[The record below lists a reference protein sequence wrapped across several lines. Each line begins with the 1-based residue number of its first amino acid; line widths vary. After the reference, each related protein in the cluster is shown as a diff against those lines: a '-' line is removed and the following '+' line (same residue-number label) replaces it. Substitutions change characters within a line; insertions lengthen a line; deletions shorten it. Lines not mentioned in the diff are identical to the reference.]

1 MHSGRAD
8 DVYAY
13 LGGPDD
19 LHSAAWKRLGPAETY
34 ETVPVA
40 IGCVSGGFDQAVEA
54 LTRYRRVACVR
65 ASKNDSRC
73 PVIFND
79 YMNCLWGD
87 PTEEKELPLIAAA
100 AKAGCEC
107 FVIDA
112 GWYAEIKEDWSQT
125 IGSCNQLPVGGR
137 MDSNPYSIRSDTMD

>member
-1 MHSGRAD
+1 M
-8 DVYAY
+8 YAW

-19 LHSAAWKRLGPAETY
+19 LHSAAWKNLQPGASY

-40 IGCVSGGFDQAVEA
+40 IGCVKGGFAEAVDA
-54 LTRYRRVACVR
+54 LTRYRRLACQR
-65 ASKNDSRC
+65 PPASNAL

-87 PTEEKELPLIAAA
+87 PTEAKELPLIEAA
-100 AKAGCEC
+100 AKAGCEY

-112 GWYAEIKEDWSQT
+112 GWYAASQRRLESNRRRLGAFILT
-125 IGSCNQLPVGGR
+125 AGRAARNLSSTGSEAKWCRVCG
-137 MDSNPYSIRSDTMD
+137 